1 MTASLLAVAFSVV
14 AVDARSCFGLVA
26 HRFGWWDVLCADR
39 IARRSV
45 TAALR
50 RLCGRAIANPTVALD
65 PAVWSRFGVTL
76 VEVVPD
82 GEPWPV
88 ELEDPQRP
96 DGRMEVVPTYSPH
109 RPLHFA
115 WPDVVAA
122 AVRAGRPPH
131 IVRATRYVPLG
142 RQSGIRRR
150 LPVLPG
156 LVLDSDEDPVLGLVR
171 RRDKAT
177 ADDDVTLAA
186 DLRVVTSSLVF
197 GILSRADE
205 VRHHHGRQWVTGE
218 RPGPWSCF
226 PVVASVTAGARLLLA
241 ILDRLVGDRG
251 GIVAYRDTDSSLI
264 AAGPEGGL
272 VALADGTRARALS
285 WGEVDEILSAFAP
298 LSPASWWPVWSVE
311 RGMIE
316 DPLWASV
323 FGAKRHVEF
332 LFAGRHHD

>member
-1 MTASLLAVAFSVV
+1 
-14 AVDARSCFGLVA
+14 VA

-186 DLRVVTSSLVF
+186 DLRVVTSSLVS

-205 VRHHHGRQWVTGE
+205 VRHRRGRQWVNGE

-226 PVVASVTAGARLLLA
+226 PIAASVTAGARLLLA
-241 ILDRLVGDRG
+241 ILDRLVTDRG
-251 GIVAYRDTDSSLI
+251 GTVAYRDIDSSLI
-264 AAGPEGGL
+264 PATPEGDAL
-272 VALADGTRARALS
+272 ALADGSKVRALS
-285 WGEVDEILSAFAP
+285 WPEVDSILAAFAP
-298 LSPASWWPVWSVE
+298 FSPAPWWPVWSVE
-311 RGMIE
+311 RGTVE
-316 DPLWASV
+316 DPLQAIV
-323 FGAKRHVEF
+323 FGPKRHVEF
-332 LFAGRHHD
+332 VEGPLVGRHHG